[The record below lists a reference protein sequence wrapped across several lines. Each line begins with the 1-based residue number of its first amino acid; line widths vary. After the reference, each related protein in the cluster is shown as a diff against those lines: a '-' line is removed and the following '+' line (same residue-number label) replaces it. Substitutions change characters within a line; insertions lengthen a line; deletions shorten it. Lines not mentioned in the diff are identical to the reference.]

1 MNQPFT
7 SFQDF
12 KRRYPIR
19 PNDEGALL
27 GSGSYGRV
35 IKVEDQVET
44 EWVAIK
50 ISEFKGNDPKSLKAE
65 VELAQRVPR
74 QTNIARYDA
83 CYRLETDTSVSDFA
97 IMKYY
102 PDGNLAD
109 LLRREALTPTQ
120 IYDVTQG
127 ILLGLQHLHRQR
139 IVHRDFKPANII
151 VARDDAGR
159 CIGKIAD
166 FSLSK

>member
-1 MNQPFT
+1 MNQQFT

-12 KRRYPIR
+12 RKRYPMR
-19 PNDEGALL
+19 PNDDGMLL
-27 GSGSYGRV
+27 GSGSYGKV

-50 ISEFKGNDPKSLKAE
+50 VSEFKGNDPKSLKAE

-74 QTNIARYDA
+74 QANIARYDA
-83 CYRLETDTSVSDFA
+83 CYRLETDTGISDFA

-109 LLRREALTPTQ
+109 LLKHQKLSPT
-120 IYDVTQG
+120 I
-127 ILLGLQHLHRQR
+127 
-139 IVHRDFKPANII
+139 
-151 VARDDAGR
+151 
-159 CIGKIAD
+159 
-166 FSLSK
+166 FST